1 VIQSQSTGTLGRNDR
16 DMSISRVA
24 TAGPH
29 HSHSCTSLHRDER
42 SLLEDL
48 QMSCGCFVSVE
59 EVAGNYLTSSIAEG
73 VHHLAMAEPDVTD
86 LGPSLVSR
94 IDGCK
99 HLISRIWLAEATSQA
114 SVYFPLQ
121 DSVITMIHRVQ

>member
-1 VIQSQSTGTLGRNDR
+1 
-16 DMSISRVA
+16 MFISRVILI
-24 TAGPH
+24 
-29 HSHSCTSLHRDER
+29 SLYYNYSYTSLYKDEK

-48 QMSCGCFVSVE
+48 QMFYRCFISIK
-59 EVAGNYLTSSIAEG
+59 EVAENYLTSFIIEG
-73 VHHLAMAEPDVTD
+73 VHYLAMAEPDVTD

-114 SVYFPLQ
+114 SAYFPL
-121 DSVITMIHRVQ
+121 